1 MIANS
6 LYKRNKKYIKN
17 IKFKN
22 ISFAYKLRGIGE
34 GAVPVG
40 TGNCQ
45 LWQFITGYIKQV
57 ILYTSL

>member
-22 ISFAYKLRGIGE
+22 ISFAYKLRGIWE

-45 LWQFITGYIKQV
+45 L
-57 ILYTSL
+57 